1 LTDLDTARKNAQE
14 ALNRADWQTAV
25 DAFAVVLQSEPEE
38 FWANFW
44 TAYAAARL
52 GRHDDAVRMLREL
65 LANGRD
71 PALVRHAL
79 VEAYLLANKKAEAVD
94 EYKTLYAEG
103 QIDRKGLHRLAAW
116 VIREMLDTPG
126 FPKSVFDLDESLV
139 SMVRVPDQRAG
150 QQP

>member
-1 LTDLDTARKNAQE
+1 
-14 ALNRADWQTAV
+14 
-25 DAFAVVLQSEPEE
+25 
-38 FWANFW
+38 
-44 TAYAAARL
+44 
-52 GRHDDAVRMLREL
+52 MLREL

-103 QIDRKGLHRLAAW
+103 QIDRKRLHRLAAW
-116 VIREMLDTPG
+116 VIRAMLDTPG

-139 SMVRVPDQRAG
+139 SMVRVPDHRAG